1 MGFLRDSRV
10 STNVTRGN
18 FSHDTDF
25 LKKKKMCGVKAND
38 RRGFMRIF
46 RSKYCHSDCLSGKIN
61 LKSVLMRDLNH
72 ELC

>member
-1 MGFLRDSRV
+1 MA
-10 STNVTRGN
+10 NVTRGN

-72 ELC
+72 ELCY